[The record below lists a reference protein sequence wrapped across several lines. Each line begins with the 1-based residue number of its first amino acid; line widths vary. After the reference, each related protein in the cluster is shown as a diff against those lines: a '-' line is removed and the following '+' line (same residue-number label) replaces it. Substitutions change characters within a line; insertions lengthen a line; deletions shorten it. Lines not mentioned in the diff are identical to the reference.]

1 MKDFRQYFSCTIVN
15 VQPPPAVMRR
25 AAATKEKAVSRI
37 VLCGGGGLSLFGT
50 NIWGG
55 WAQNKVAEKQKDYNC
70 IYLDDFSAL
79 DKVAEQDGQSD
90 DRHAG

>member
-1 MKDFRQYFSCTIVN
+1 MYIVI

-37 VLCGGGGLSLFGT
+37 VLCGRGGLLLLCWQDVGWVGTKSSLWET
-50 NIWGG
+50 ERL
-55 WAQNKVAEKQKDYNC
+55 QLHLD
-70 IYLDDFSAL
+70 LDDFSAL

-90 DRHAG
+90 DRHAC

>member
-1 MKDFRQYFSCTIVN
+1 MKDFRQYFSSCTIVIA
-15 VQPPPAVMRR
+15 QPPPAVMRR

-37 VLCGGGGLSLFGT
+37 VLCGRGG
-50 NIWGG
+50 NMWGG
-55 WAQNKVAEKQKDYNC
+55 WAQNKVSEKQKDYNC

>member
-1 MKDFRQYFSCTIVN
+1 M
-15 VQPPPAVMRR
+15 
-25 AAATKEKAVSRI
+25 
-37 VLCGGGGLSLFGT
+37 
-50 NIWGG
+50 WGG

>member
-1 MKDFRQYFSCTIVN
+1 MYIVI

-37 VLCGGGGLSLFGT
+37 VLCGRDVDCYCLQWQYICGVGGHKIKSLR
-50 NIWGG
+50 
-55 WAQNKVAEKQKDYNC
+55 NKKDYNC